1 MKECMVL
8 RDLFPLYREGLLR
21 DDTAAIME
29 EHLLE
34 CKACKISYGKYCQEK
49 LKDEI
54 KGNQEEEEKDKRF
67 LKLFRKYRKHLI
79 IMTGVL
85 SVGLLTMLTLAALFL
100 TLVFTGGW
108 AKKSKNIADYPQIL
122 TEESNMRTGFFVF
135 PEEITE
141 EMTDITFDYYYKD
154 TMFDP
159 TISVFLQAT
168 YEEEQY
174 QEEIDRLSNLEK
186 KQTDGVKK
194 LLRDEQQKYP
204 YPAFIAVENHGN
216 SYEYAL
222 LSGEN
227 QITYIYTLFF
237 TKEDIRFDEQYL
249 PDDFMN
255 EEGKEFGSGYSIYV
269 RAQGSGAISYD
280 YMLN

>member
-1 MKECMVL
+1 M
-8 RDLFPLYREGLLR
+8 
-21 DDTAAIME
+21 
-29 EHLLE
+29 
-34 CKACKISYGKYCQEK
+34 
-49 LKDEI
+49 
-54 KGNQEEEEKDKRF
+54 
-67 LKLFRKYRKHLI
+67 
-79 IMTGVL
+79 
-85 SVGLLTMLTLAALFL
+85 GLLTMITLAALFL

-108 AKKSKNIADYPQIL
+108 AKKSKNIADYPKIL

-194 LLRDEQQKYP
+194 LLRDEQHKYP

-269 RAQGSGAISYD
+269 KAQGSSAISYD
-280 YMLN
+280 YMLDVTVQ